1 MCMYCETNNSKADVI
16 KSKTIFRPVSQA
28 TPTVLT
34 VLFFYSNFVK
44 FYLINVF
51 NFQYLRFESEETMF
65 LIQL

>member
-44 FYLINVF
+44 SFI
-51 NFQYLRFESEETMF
+51 
-65 LIQL
+65 